1 MKYAILSCSGMDK
14 AEGSFAREVAIGLA
28 EKTGGEIICP
38 VLLNRTPARYKK
50 LLAEGSLVLIDGCGT
65 RCAGKLAAA
74 LEAKAE
80 RKLVIADAL
89 KARGVS
95 SGTSLRL
102 TPEEVALADAIATE
116 LLVEA
121 QSAPEALAAA
131 AGVGWKAPE
140 DFVVVVHDKY
150 EFRIPK
156 TEYFFNENDVWARV
170 AGSRA
175 RVGISDYMQQRL
187 TDINYFDP
195 PVLGAT
201 IEQFGEVGEVES
213 TKAVFEL
220 VSPVGGVVTAVNNE
234 VAQAPELINED
245 PYGRG
250 WLAELE
256 LTSWEE
262 DKELLIGGDEYAKTV
277 ERKAEED

>member
-1 MKYAILSCSGMDK
+1 MRTRSQTIFVSRPRLLQKPRLPQQQPSG
-14 AEGSFAREVAIGLA
+14 
-28 EKTGGEIICP
+28 
-38 VLLNRTPARYKK
+38 N
-50 LLAEGSLVLIDGCGT
+50 
-65 RCAGKLAAA
+65 
-74 LEAKAE
+74 
-80 RKLVIADAL
+80 
-89 KARGVS
+89 
-95 SGTSLRL
+95 
-102 TPEEVALADAIATE
+102 
-116 LLVEA
+116 
-121 QSAPEALAAA
+121 AP
-131 AGVGWKAPE
+131 G

-170 AGSRA
+170 AGNRA

-195 PVLGAT
+195 PEVGAT

-220 VSPVGGVVTAVNNE
+220 VSPVSGVVTAVNND

-256 LTSWEE
+256 LTSWDD
-262 DKELLIGGDEYAKTV
+262 DKELLIDGAEYAKTV
-277 ERKAEED
+277 ERKAEEE